1 MTKRLFIAIKVNP
14 DNGFLEEYR
23 ELRSM
28 LRHEA
33 IKWVEERNI
42 HITLKFL
49 GETGEEKIPVV
60 TAAMEEVAAGNR
72 SFQFSLQGLGVF
84 GSSYNPKVVWT
95 GIEPYDRLAAL
106 MEQVHKAMDPVGFP
120 MDRQNLV
127 PHLTLGRIKFL
138 RDKLLFQ
145 KTLGDFK
152 PISSEPMTADRIIL
166 FESILKKEG
175 PEYVVL
181 RTVPIQK

>member
-1 MTKRLFIAIKVNP
+1 MNKRLFIAIKIHP
-14 DNGFLEEYR
+14 DEAFLGELR
-23 ELRSM
+23 ELRSL

-33 IKWVEERNI
+33 IKWVEEGNI

-49 GETGEEKIPVV
+49 GETGEEKIPAVE
-60 TAAMEEVAAGNR
+60 AAMEAVAAGNR
-72 SFQFSLQGLGVF
+72 SFKFSLRGVGVF

-95 GIEPYDRLAAL
+95 GIDPYDRLAAL
-106 MEQVHKAMDPVGFP
+106 MEQVHKAVEPVGFP
-120 MDRQNLV
+120 IDRQNLV

-145 KTLGDFK
+145 KTIGDFK
-152 PISSEPMTADRIIL
+152 LISSEPMTADRMLL

-175 PEYVVL
+175 PEYINL
-181 RTVPIQK
+181 RTVPFQK